1 MPKRTDQARRI
12 IPATPECLYRVLTDP
27 AELTQWLPP
36 QGMSGRFERFDFREG
51 GGYRMILSYDAP
63 IAETTG
69 KTSANEDVVDVCFT
83 QIELNR
89 RIVQVVD
96 FQSDDPAFSGP
107 MTMTWTLTPADGGT
121 EVRIVAEN
129 VPEGISEADHA
140 EGLRSSLDNLGRF
153 VAPYRKSHP
162 LARKAESGD
171 VPARCWTAA
180 D

>member
-12 IPATPECLYRVLTDP
+12 IPVTPERLCRALTDP

-63 IAETTG
+63 PAGTSG
-69 KTSANEDVVDVCFT
+69 KTSANEDVVDLRFT
-83 QIELNR
+83 QIELHR

-96 FQSDDPAFSGP
+96 FRSDDPAFSGP
-107 MTMTWTLTPADGGT
+107 MTMTWMLRPADGGT

-129 VPEGISEADHA
+129 VPERISGADTPKA
-140 EGLRSSLDNLGRF
+140 CDPRSTTSDR
-153 VAPYRKSHP
+153 
-162 LARKAESGD
+162 LAA
-171 VPARCWTAA
+171 
-180 D
+180 